1 MPDFRFAAAVVAAVM
16 FAMIVPQWF
25 TAVGSFELKS
35 LIVPLMQLIMFG
47 MGTTLGMK
55 DFALVAREPRKVAAG
70 LLCQYTIMPFVG
82 YGLAISFNFPPEIA
96 AGVILIGCAPSGL
109 ASNVMSYIA
118 KANVA
123 LSVTITA
130 VATLLAPLVTP
141 QLMKWLA
148 GTMIDV
154 DAGKMTLDMLKI
166 VIVPILL
173 GLVVHHVF
181 RRQALV
187 LQRFMPFLS
196 MAGIVMII
204 AIITAAGRDSL
215 LDVGLALALCVF
227 LHNALGYFFGYVAAR
242 ALRMPERDCRT
253 VALEVGMQNGG
264 LASGIALTLGKV
276 ATVGLAPALFGPIMN
291 VTGSLLASWW
301 AKREP
306 VNPDVKS
313 PGT

>member
-1 MPDFRFAAAVVAAVM
+1 MPDFRFAAAVVAAAM
-16 FAMIVPQWF
+16 LAMIAPQWF
-25 TAVGSFELKS
+25 TTVGSFELKS

-55 DFALVAREPRKVAAG
+55 DFALVGRAPRKVAAG
-70 LLCQYTIMPFVG
+70 ILCQYTIMPFVG
-82 YGLAISFNFPPEIA
+82 YGLALSFDFPPEIA

-109 ASNVMSYIA
+109 ASNVMSFIA

-173 GLVVHHVF
+173 GLIVHHVF
-181 RRQALV
+181 RKQALV

-215 LDVGLALALCVF
+215 LDVGLTLALCVL

-242 ALRMPERDCRT
+242 ALRMSERDCRT

-301 AKREP
+301 AKNEP
-306 VNPDVKS
+306 GSDRKQP
-313 PGT
+313 